1 MNVIGNI
8 CSTWVGNEYIQQT
21 FVNNKIVAF
30 NSIGI
35 WKMFPGGIE
44 LSPMHHTGKE
54 LNHSA
59 TRTLSRL
66 LRHIRKDVTGAL
78 FQISTL
84 FSAYLLPRKTEDCRP
99 NRGKNGRLHFGGL
112 LTQQELTPCEQG
124 RRRES
129 SSLPRFFWISF
140 VKGDFEKRIFQFRV
154 RACVRAS
161 VRPEAHS
168 DRIGRFC
175 LTKNG
180 GF

>member
-78 FQISTL
+78 CAREKMLQAQKREASFRGITLNFALAPLLSTMTT
-84 FSAYLLPRKTEDCRP
+84 ATATRP
-99 NRGKNGRLHFGGL
+99 
-112 LTQQELTPCEQG
+112 
-124 RRRES
+124 
-129 SSLPRFFWISF
+129 
-140 VKGDFEKRIFQFRV
+140 
-154 RACVRAS
+154 
-161 VRPEAHS
+161 
-168 DRIGRFC
+168 
-175 LTKNG
+175 
-180 GF
+180 